1 MLISEVINKLSAFH
15 PAVDEAHTC
24 DTVKCGDPGQEC
36 SGIVVTCFASVEV
49 IRKTIELGA
58 NLIIVHEPLFWN
70 HEDKTDWLA
79 QSQVFAGKKKL
90 LDSNGIVV
98 WRDHDRIHGGP
109 PSNNPEFIDG
119 IFYGIMQELGWAEYK
134 LDYPNKPLLF
144 KLPETDAVSLGL
156 ELKEKLGLNGIRIV
170 GDKNAKVSKVFLCEH
185 LRDAD
190 REVNSKIIKTEL
202 EDIDAIIPLE
212 IVDWTLCAFVRDCCA
227 LGKSK
232 VIYNIGHFNFEEPGM
247 KFMCKYL
254 PRLVGDVPVHYVRSG
269 DSFDFI
275 V

>member
-1 MLISEVINKLSAFH
+1 MLISEIINKLSAFH
-15 PAVDEAHTC
+15 PAVDEVHTC
-24 DTVKCGDPGQEC
+24 DTVKCGDPSREC
-36 SGIVVTCFASVEV
+36 TGIVVTCFASVEV

-58 NLIIVHEPLFWN
+58 NLIIAHEPLFWN

-79 QSQVFAGKKKL
+79 ASDILSEKKKL
-90 LDSNGIVV
+90 LDSHGIVV
-98 WRDHDRIHGGP
+98 WRDHDHIHGGP
-109 PSNNPEFIDG
+109 PCNNPEFIDG
-119 IFYGIMQELGWAEYK
+119 IFYGIMQELGWTEYK

-144 KLPETDAVSLGL
+144 ALPETDALSLGL

-212 IVDWTLCAFVRDCCA
+212 IVDWTLCAFVRDCCS

-254 PRLVGDVPVHYVRSG
+254 PQLVGDVPVHYVRSG

>member
-1 MLISEVINKLSAFH
+1 MLISEIINKLSAFH
-15 PAVDEAHTC
+15 PAVDEVHTC
-24 DTVKCGDPGQEC
+24 DTVKCGDPSREC

-58 NLIIVHEPLFWN
+58 NLIITHEPLFWN

-79 QSQVFAGKKKL
+79 ASEVFSEKKRL
-90 LDSNGIVV
+90 LDSHGIVV
-98 WRDHDRIHGGP
+98 WRDHDHIHGGP
-109 PSNNPEFIDG
+109 PCNNPEFIDG
-119 IFYGIMQELGWAEYK
+119 IFYGIMQELGWTEYK

-144 KLPETDAVSLGL
+144 ALPETDALSLGL

-212 IVDWTLCAFVRDCCA
+212 IVDWTLCAFVRDCCS

-232 VIYNIGHFNFEEPGM
+232 VVYNIGHFNFEEPGM

-254 PRLVGDVPVHYVRSG
+254 PRLVGNTPVHYVPSG